1 MWSFLRIYLIIR
13 IATNQ
18 RTTSNA
24 LTSCI
29 RISMNY
35 IDPFS
40 ARGTNDI
47 RSCTTLWCGIFLY
60 NKTPF
65 AIGTSRRG
73 FAFGGSNALPI
84 LVTSILYHSQISSIA
99 VLIKAQFQLCN
110 HFIKAE
116 FYKVSTNELIYFNHN
131 INLVKLFFLIL
142 ILEFLPF
149 LYLLLLFIFL

>member
-1 MWSFLRIYLIIR
+1 MFYVGLFLYETPGNIKPFLYVNPPLAIIK

-18 RTTSNA
+18 RTISSA
-24 LTSCI
+24 LTSCMV
-29 RISMNY
+29 SMDI

-47 RSCTTLWCGIFLY
+47 RFHAALWCGIFLY

-73 FAFGGSNALPI
+73 FVFGGSNDLPI

-99 VLIKAQFQLCN
+99 VLIKA
-110 HFIKAE
+110 
-116 FYKVSTNELIYFNHN
+116 
-131 INLVKLFFLIL
+131 
-142 ILEFLPF
+142 
-149 LYLLLLFIFL
+149 